1 MLAVLASPAA
11 RAEWWEA
18 QTSHF
23 VVYSESD
30 KGDAEKFAALLERFD
45 NALRTLQGMP
55 VPGPEVG
62 AANRVQVYRTGDT
75 DNIAVFA
82 HASGSGVAGFYI
94 PRAGDRK
101 STRLNSGH

>member
-1 MLAVLASPAA
+1 
-11 RAEWWEA
+11 
-18 QTSHF
+18 
-23 VVYSESD
+23 
-30 KGDAEKFAALLERFD
+30 
-45 NALRTLQGMP
+45 MP

-94 PRAGDRK
+94 PRAGNPVAFVPARERIATSKGIQAGPRLDIRPVMLHEYTHHFMLSNF
-101 STRLNSGH
+101 STRSEERRVGKEWV